1 MKIVVLSDT
10 HIPDRAQELPLKL
23 LEEIKKADMVIH
35 AGDFVSLEILEK
47 IKSLCSNVKAV
58 WGNMDP
64 QEIRDVLAQ
73 KEVFKAGNFK
83 IGLFHGYGAPNGI
96 VELLSAEF
104 KSDMPDIIVFGHS
117 HSAMNETRG
126 GVLFFNPGSP
136 TDKICADCRTYGV
149 IEINGRPEGPG
160 LASGSQSHKIKAV
173 IVKI

>member
-1 MKIVVLSDT
+1 MKIVVISDT
-10 HIPDRAQELPLKL
+10 HLTEKADMLPVKL
-23 LEEIKKADMVIH
+23 LEEIKSADMVVH
-35 AGDFVSLEILEK
+35 AGDFVSLELLKE
-47 IKSLCSNVKAV
+47 IKSFCKDVKAV

-83 IGLFHGYGAPNGI
+83 IGLFHGHGAPNGM

-104 KSDMPDIIVFGHS
+104 KSDKPDIIIFGHS
-117 HSAMNETRG
+117 HSVMNETRE

-136 TDKICADCRTYGV
+136 TDKICADCRTYGI
-149 IEINGRPEGPG
+149 IEINGKI
-160 LASGSQSHKIKAV
+160 QSK